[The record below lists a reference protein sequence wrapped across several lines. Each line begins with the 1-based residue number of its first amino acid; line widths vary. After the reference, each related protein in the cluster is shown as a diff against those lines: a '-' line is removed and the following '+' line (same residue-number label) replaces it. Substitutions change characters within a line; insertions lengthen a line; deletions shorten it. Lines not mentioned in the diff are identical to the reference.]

1 MRSLAVMSQQCSR
14 RKTSQVR
21 VGNVLIGGDAPVSIQ
36 TMTNTDTC
44 DVEAT
49 VAQIMSAVATG
60 ADIVRVAVPGREAA
74 AALCEIIPRASV
86 PIVADVHFDYKL
98 AIAAAQAGAH
108 KLRIN
113 PGNIGGDDRLRAVAD
128 AAADHGIPIRV
139 GINAGSLEKELLEKH
154 GHPTALALVESALRN
169 VERLRNMEFDDL
181 IVSIKASEVATTVA
195 ANRAFAAQSDLPL
208 HLGITEAGIGRSGI
222 VHSAVGL
229 GLLLAEGIGDTIRV
243 SLTGDVSEEVLV
255 GRDILLSLGLISG
268 PRLVSCPT
276 CGRCQVDLPALAQ
289 QVEQLLIGLEEP
301 LVVAVMGCEVNGPGE
316 AREADVGL
324 AAGRDRVALFKHGEV
339 VKTVEISQA
348 LDALRELIAEILAD
362 ERS

>member
-1 MRSLAVMSQQCSR
+1 MSQQCSR
-14 RKTSQVR
+14 RKTTQVR
-21 VGNVLIGGDAPVSIQ
+21 VGNVLIGGNAPVSVQ

-60 ADIVRVAVPGREAA
+60 ADIVRVAVPSRDAA
-74 AALCEIIPRASV
+74 AALCDIIPRASV
-86 PIVADVHFDYKL
+86 PIVADIHFDYKL
-98 AIAAAQAGAH
+98 AVAAAQAGAH

-128 AAADHGIPIRV
+128 AAAEHGIPIRV
-139 GINAGSLEKELLEKH
+139 GINAGSLEKDLLQKH
-154 GHPTALALVESALRN
+154 GHPTPPALAESALRN
-169 VERLRNMEFDDL
+169 VERLRNMEFDNL
-181 IVSIKASEVATTVA
+181 IVSIKASDVATTVA

-208 HLGITEAGIGRSGI
+208 HLGITEAGIGRSAI

-229 GLLLAEGIGDTIRV
+229 GILLAEGLGDTIRV
-243 SLTGDVSEEVLV
+243 SLTGDVAEEVLV
-255 GRDILLSLGLISG
+255 GHDILLSLGLISG

-276 CGRCQVDLPALAQ
+276 CGRCQVDLAALAQ
-289 QVEQLLIGLEEP
+289 QVQQLLIGLEQP

-316 AREADVGL
+316 ARQADVGL

-348 LDALRELIAEILAD
+348 LDALRELIAEVLED